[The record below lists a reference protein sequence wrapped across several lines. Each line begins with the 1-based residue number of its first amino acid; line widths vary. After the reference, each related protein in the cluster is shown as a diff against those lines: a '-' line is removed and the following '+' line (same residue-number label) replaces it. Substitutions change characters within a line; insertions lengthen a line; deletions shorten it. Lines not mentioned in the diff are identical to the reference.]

1 MPIDMLIQ
9 NVHYLCRNQGGC
21 RHLQNILEQYPQK
34 SIDFYKQLRYKIFDL
49 SLDSFGNY
57 FIQKLLEYLPIN
69 LLTTIFVES
78 FAKDF
83 LSLCINP
90 HGTRVIQKFLDRVH
104 NHSEIM
110 NLFNP
115 FFYNH
120 LNDIILDSNATHI
133 VIKYF
138 NLIKYP
144 KNEYLLMFFKKNI
157 LMLSTNKHSCCTVQ
171 KCIEA
176 ITNQHQLYEMIN
188 SIANISHLLF
198 NDQYGNYIV
207 QYSLG
212 FNITELNSLI
222 IKKYYLNIDT
232 FAYQKIA
239 SNVFEKC
246 LQYSLPQERKSIIQ
260 YLCDKEIIRKLL
272 LNTYGNYSKLYL
284 YIYINIIK
292 YL

>member
-21 RHLQNILEQYPQK
+21 RHLQKVLEQYPQK
-34 SIDFYKQLRYKIFDL
+34 SIDFYEQLHDKIFDL

-83 LSLCINP
+83 LSLCVSP

-115 FFYNH
+115 FFFNH

-176 ITNQHQLYEMIN
+176 ITNHHQLYEMIN
-188 SIANISHLLF
+188 SIAKISHLLF

-222 IKKYYLNIDT
+222 IKKYYSNIDT

-246 LQYSLPQERKSIIQ
+246 LQYSSPQERTSIIQ